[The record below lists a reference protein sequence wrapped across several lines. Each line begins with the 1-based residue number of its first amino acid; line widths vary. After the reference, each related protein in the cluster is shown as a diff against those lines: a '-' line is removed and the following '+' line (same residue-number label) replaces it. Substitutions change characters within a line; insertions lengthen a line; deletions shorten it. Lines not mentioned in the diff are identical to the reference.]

1 MPLLPESLL
10 LRHSHSIWPYWPR
23 NPLNLLQFLAMSTL
37 KGNAISFVS
46 V

>member
-1 MPLLPESLL
+1 MTILPEIQL
-10 LRHSHSIWPYWPR
+10 LRHSHCIWSYWPR